1 MRRFYCSYFDRNYL
15 VRAIALIE
23 SLNRHEKNEFTFHA
37 VCLDEITRLTLEKLA
52 LPNVVTVPI
61 HEIEQRDFPLL
72 ATKPTR
78 TQVEYY
84 WTCTPTIILR
94 LMQRN
99 PEIDVMTYVDSD
111 MCFFSSPDAIYS
123 ELASNSI
130 LLHEHRYCPE
140 LSHLAEQG
148 GRFNV
153 GLLQFRRDAT
163 GLEALDWWRERCIEW
178 CYWRFEDGKM
188 GDQRYLHDW
197 PSRYPNVR
205 VLENVGAGLAP
216 WNHTQYEY
224 SKDKAGSVLVNGAPL
239 VFYHYQSLQIVEPR
253 LIIPAGHTTYP
264 LTTELVRDCFV
275 PYANNLASAAAQ
287 ARTIIPDFS
296 FGISNAD
303 SLTAAHAFIAKKE
316 LSDQIA
322 ALNAPHQPVQLEGD
336 WILYKS
342 PQVIEGRCEG
352 DSPVLGRDFV
362 LGRDLK
368 SRPINKTML
377 GQDLKSRPIET
388 VLGPDLKSG
397 PNEDS
402 PNEDSPIESSGPIPN
417 LWPEGRP
424 VANED
429 DLLRELLGRPIAREI
444 RTAYIVGAH
453 RFQEKQLIDA
463 LFPNLERIYL
473 FEPLPDLYA
482 MLKNMEGQDPRIKVF
497 GCALADR
504 DGQAEFN
511 VTNNDAASSSL
522 MKLGK
527 HKEIFPHVGVTQT
540 ITVECRTLDT
550 IINEYKLAEPDMLF
564 LDVQGAEYGILAAIS
579 RERLARTRLIYT
591 EASKEEIYLGSR
603 PLDDIIGLLEPEQK
617 FVGFAPLVNGLWN
630 HGNALFANAN
640 DVGLLDFHQTRHKV
654 SAIVSTYNSEKFI
667 RGCLDDLIAQTLYR
681 KGGLEIVV
689 VNTGSQQNER
699 EIVEEYKQRFDHI
712 THIWVPQRESVYAA
726 WNRGI
731 KAASGKY
738 VTSANTDDRHRPD
751 ALERMAGALDSRPDI
766 ALVYAD
772 VDITTQEN
780 ATFGGAPVK
789 GKYQWL
795 EFDRRTMFMAC
806 YMGPQ
811 PMWRR
816 ELHDRYGYFEPDFK
830 SAGDYEFWLRMC
842 PTDRFLHIPET
853 LGLYLESPA
862 SIEHANQET
871 AARETLVALD
881 RHWPKEWG
889 RRPEPGAQNAFAAS
903 QAKAQ
908 AQPDSGDIIS
918 QAMTIAARGDNR
930 SARSLLWKA
939 IEADPSRAQAYY
951 NLAALLVKDGH
962 VIDAADHACK
972 AVEIDPTDPDAIEIL
987 TKVKTLLRA
996 TKPAPK
1002 AKAGKKAGKKGLS
1015 QADIDSKLRRI
1026 NSLLSAAAPAKPKA
1040 ASTGRKQ
1047 TLSVCMIV
1055 RDEEAFIEDCLV
1067 SVRGLAD
1074 EIVVVDTGSK
1084 DRTADIA
1091 RSHGASFH
1099 SFKWNG
1105 SFSDAR
1111 NYALEHATCDWVLC
1125 LDADERLDANSRPII
1140 EQAMADSGV
1149 DAYDLTI
1156 CSYLT
1161 DGPSPEVEISTRCSL
1176 FRRRPEYRFEG
1187 RVREQV
1193 GRAVVASGGRAGRC
1207 QAVIYHHGYRPDVKN
1222 NRQKHKKCV
1231 ELLRKEL
1238 EANPS
1243 DAYYLYHLGA
1253 ELAAHGE
1260 HSEAVPSLAKAAE
1273 LLPRGHNLAP
1283 LTFAKL
1289 AESVMVTGDPTEA
1302 MQAIERAEALGIRHP
1317 QLSFTRGNILRC
1329 LERWEEAVQAF
1340 EMAVALGKQ
1349 GLWDGDPSVYS
1360 HKAEYGLAACYLALG
1375 DCDAAAEHARGAL
1388 QARPDN
1394 KDAAYILAKARELA
1408 KVPAK
1413 KPAPARKT
1421 APAPKAQ
1428 PKISL
1433 CMIARDEEAFI
1444 AQCLDSAKD
1453 FVDEIIVVDTGSSD
1467 RTPEIAKSYGAKVYE
1482 FPWNDSYAD
1491 ARNESLKRASHE
1503 WILVLD
1509 ADEKLD
1515 PATAHLLRR
1524 EIANPRAEGYNIL
1537 FRNVMTDGV
1546 TPDITSHRVCRL
1558 FRNDPKYRYESRVH
1572 EHVENAITRNGGRV
1586 GQLDVLVHH
1595 YGYRTDIVAERGKH
1609 ERYVRMLEAEV
1620 RDNPDD
1626 IFYLHHFSAALC
1638 AGNEFDRAIPHLQH
1652 ACDIVTVESAF
1663 APMVFSHL
1671 VNALREMNRLEEA
1684 LEVVERAGKIGIK
1697 YPQLSFCEANV
1708 LLSMNRPTEAIEA
1721 FEQAIAMGRGKD
1733 WTGDAGT
1740 VGYKADFGLAS
1751 AYFML
1756 GNHDRAIEYA
1766 ESALAQK
1773 PGNVAALDLLAR
1785 TYAITGNQ
1793 PMQEKYLCE
1802 LSAQLP
1808 GDPKPIIILGEL
1820 YEKQGRPD
1828 EAARRFESLIDI
1840 GEETATLRVKLGNL
1854 AEARGLYDDAER
1866 QYLRAME
1873 IDDSAPEIYNALGL
1887 LRAARSRYQEA
1898 LDLFTKAIEIAP
1910 ASANAYF
1917 NAGDVLYSAGDY
1929 AQAAD
1934 FYQAGLERSPNHAP
1948 AFLRLG
1954 NCYFHAGVPQ
1964 AAAIAYRQ
1972 ALAIDPGFADAS
1984 NNLAMV
1990 EESLGAQ
1997 AA

>member
-23 SLNRHEKNEFTFHA
+23 SLNRHEKNKFTFHA

-61 HEIEQRDFPLL
+61 HEIEQRDFALL
-72 ATKPTR
+72 ATKPSR
-78 TQVEYY
+78 TEVEYY

-94 LMQRN
+94 IMEMH
-99 PEIDVMTYVDSD
+99 PEIDTLTYLDAD
-111 MCFFSSPDAIYS
+111 LCFFSSPDPIFD
-123 ELASNSI
+123 ELEGHSVLI
-130 LLHEHRYCPE
+130 HEHRFSPS
-140 LSHLAEQG
+140 LAHLEAQS

-153 GLLQFRRDAT
+153 GLMCFRRGDTSAKV
-163 GLEALDWWRERCIEW
+163 LNWWRDRCIEW
-178 CYWRFEDGKM
+178 CYKRVENGKM
-188 GDQRYLHDW
+188 GDQSYLNEW
-197 PSRYPNVR
+197 PSLFGDSIGILRN
-205 VLENVGAGLAP
+205 EAAGVAP
-216 WNHTQYEY
+216 WNHIQY
-224 SKDKAGSVLVNGAPL
+224 SFGSDKSGNPLVNGQPL
-239 VFYHYQSLQIVEPR
+239 VFYHYHSLHFVTPDVV
-253 LIIPAGHTTYP
+253 IPAGFVDYPISEEIIKLCFLPYLDALTRAIDSARSVVTDFAFGLINNGILSTEHT
-264 LTTELVRDCFV
+264 
-275 PYANNLASAAAQ
+275 
-287 ARTIIPDFS
+287 
-296 FGISNAD
+296 
-303 SLTAAHAFIAKKE
+303 FIARKGMT
-316 LSDQIA
+316 Q
-322 ALNAPHQPVQLEGD
+322 AL
-336 WILYKS
+336 
-342 PQVIEGRCEG
+342 
-352 DSPVLGRDFV
+352 RD
-362 LGRDLK
+362 R
-368 SRPINKTML
+368 
-377 GQDLKSRPIET
+377 
-388 VLGPDLKSG
+388 
-397 PNEDS
+397 
-402 PNEDSPIESSGPIPN
+402 
-417 LWPEGRP
+417 
-424 VANED
+424 
-429 DLLRELLGRPIAREI
+429 
-444 RTAYIVGAH
+444 
-453 RFQEKQLIDA
+453 
-463 LFPNLERIYL
+463 
-473 FEPLPDLYA
+473 
-482 MLKNMEGQDPRIKVF
+482 
-497 GCALADR
+497 
-504 DGQAEFN
+504 
-511 VTNNDAASSSL
+511 
-522 MKLGK
+522 
-527 HKEIFPHVGVTQT
+527 GVTQAQMP
-540 ITVECRTLDT
+540 LDG
-550 IINEYKLAEPDMLF
+550 NWDC
-564 LDVQGAEYGILAAIS
+564 YGS
-579 RERLARTRLIYT
+579 RQIQRPGQL
-591 EASKEEIYLGSR
+591 ASKPTAAAAKTGKPAY
-603 PLDDIIGLLEPEQK
+603 
-617 FVGFAPLVNGLWN
+617 
-630 HGNALFANAN
+630 
-640 DVGLLDFHQTRHKV
+640 KV

-667 RGCLDDLIAQTLYR
+667 RGCLDDLIAQTLYQ

-712 THIWVPQRESVYAA
+712 KHIWVPQRENVYAA

-731 KAASGKY
+731 KAASGEY
-738 VTSANTDDRHRPD
+738 VTNANTDDRHRPD
-751 ALERMAGALDSRPDI
+751 ALERMAGVLDCRPDI

-789 GKYQWL
+789 GNYHWL
-795 EFDRRTMFMAC
+795 EFDRRTMFTAC

-816 ELHDRYGYFEPDFK
+816 ELHDRHGYFEPDFK

-842 PTDRFLHIPET
+842 PTETFQHIPET
-853 LGLYLESPA
+853 LGLYLESPS
-862 SIEHANQET
+862 SIEHSNQET
-871 AARETLVALD
+871 AARETLIALE
-881 RHWPKEWG
+881 RHWPREWG
-889 RRPEPGAQNAFAAS
+889 RRPEPGARNAFAAS

-918 QAMTIAARGDNR
+918 QAMIIAARGDNK

-939 IEADPSRAQAYY
+939 IEADPNRAQAYY

-972 AVEIDPTDPDAIEIL
+972 AVEIDPTDRDAIEIL

-1002 AKAGKKAGKKGLS
+1002 AKSGKKAGKKGPS

-1040 ASTGRKQ
+1040 ASTDRKQ

-1055 RDEEAFIEDCLV
+1055 RDEEAFIEDCLM

-1084 DRTADIA
+1084 DRTVDIA

-1111 NYALEHATCDWVLC
+1111 NHALEHATCDWVLC

-1140 EQAMADSGV
+1140 EQAMVDSGV

-1176 FRRRPEYRFEG
+1176 FRRCPEYRFEG
-1187 RVREQV
+1187 RVHEQV
-1193 GRAVVASGGRAGRC
+1193 GRAVVASGGRAGRS
-1207 QAVIYHHGYRPDVKN
+1207 QAVIYHHGYRPDVRN
-1222 NRQKHKKCV
+1222 SRQKHKKYV
-1231 ELLRKEL
+1231 ELLRKEV

-1253 ELAAHGE
+1253 ELAAHGK
-1260 HSEAVPSLAKAAE
+1260 HAEAVEPLAKAAE

-1283 LTFAKL
+1283 LTFARL
-1289 AESVMVTGDPTEA
+1289 AESLMVTGDPAEA
-1302 MQAIERAEALGIRHP
+1302 MRTIERAEALGIRHP
-1317 QLSFTRGNILRC
+1317 QLSFIRGNVLRC

-1340 EMAVALGKQ
+1340 ETAVALGKQ

-1375 DCDAAAEHARGAL
+1375 DCDAAAEHARSAL

-1408 KVPAK
+1408 KS
-1413 KPAPARKT
+1413 PARKP

-1444 AQCLDSAKD
+1444 AQCLDSAKN
-1453 FVDEIIVVDTGSSD
+1453 FVDEIILVDTGSSD

-1524 EIANPRAEGYNIL
+1524 EIANPRAEGYNML

-1626 IFYLHHFSAALC
+1626 IFYLHHLSAALC
-1638 AGNEFDRAIPHLQH
+1638 AGSEHDRAIPHLQH
-1652 ACDIVTVESAF
+1652 ACDIVTADSAF

-1708 LLSMNRPTEAIEA
+1708 LLALNRPAEAIKA
-1721 FEQAIAMGRGKD
+1721 FEQAIAMGRGRD
-1733 WTGDAGT
+1733 WTGDSGT

-1785 TYAITGNQ
+1785 TYAITGNE
-1793 PMQEKYLCE
+1793 PMQEKYLRE

-1840 GEETATLRVKLGNL
+1840 GEETAALRVKLGGL

-1866 QYLRAME
+1866 QYLRAMSL
-1873 IDDSAPEIYNALGL
+1873 DDGAPEIYNALGL

-1898 LDLFTKAIEIAP
+1898 LDLFTKAIELAP

-1934 FYQAGLERSPNHAP
+1934 FYQAGLDRSPNHAP

-1954 NCYFHAGVPQ
+1954 NCYFHTGVPQ
-1964 AAAIAYRQ
+1964 AAAMAYRQ